1 LQPLA
6 LIVGVWCKAGA
17 GSLDAEIL
25 PCAPFFRILRDFVIK
40 QPITFNYV
48 QSLRVRRT
56 VKVNHGKRSD
66 LDPHGVYYQRVAFV
80 TADGI
85 PIPGRCHLRLGFPT
99 ALVDAGDLYVDD
111 GDGSKAIEAYEKASR
126 LGLEMANSALAMMW
140 WTGKIVQ
147 QDHYKAMELWR
158 RAAGGGDLIAHAV
171 LAEMEE
177 AGREPE
183 TPRNLEEALYH
194 WAMVCELAEKN
205 RRDDP

>member
-1 LQPLA
+1 M
-6 LIVGVWCKAGA
+6 
-17 GSLDAEIL
+17 
-25 PCAPFFRILRDFVIK
+25 
-40 QPITFNYV
+40 
-48 QSLRVRRT
+48 
-56 VKVNHGKRSD
+56 
-66 LDPHGVYYQRVAFV
+66 
-80 TADGI
+80 
-85 PIPGRCHLRLGFPT
+85 

-126 LGLEMANSALAMMW
+126 LGLELANSALAMMW

-158 RAAGGGDLIAHAV
+158 RATGGGDLIAHAV

-205 RRDDP
+205 RRDDPQARTRRANLARYFARRNDYRVLMNVWQRLVANSHS